1 MTKTKNYGLEKPDS
15 GDYYDVSVF
24 SRNMDIIDKVLG
36 GLKVC
41 FVTPTEYEATQ
52 PHDPNTLYYVVD
64 DGKVSQYLGD
74 AKLGGGGSVF
84 SGADMIS
91 EHLGGFA
98 AQRGHFETEETEE

>member
-15 GDYYDVSVF
+15 GDFYDVSVF

-41 FVTPTEYEATQ
+41 FVTPEEYGSQ

-64 DGKVSQYLGD
+64 DGQVSQYLGD
-74 AKLGGGGSVF
+74 ARLGGGGS
-84 SGADMIS
+84 GASATAIIS
-91 EHLGGFA
+91 EFVGGKER
-98 AQRGHFETEETEE
+98 QGNYTNEETEE